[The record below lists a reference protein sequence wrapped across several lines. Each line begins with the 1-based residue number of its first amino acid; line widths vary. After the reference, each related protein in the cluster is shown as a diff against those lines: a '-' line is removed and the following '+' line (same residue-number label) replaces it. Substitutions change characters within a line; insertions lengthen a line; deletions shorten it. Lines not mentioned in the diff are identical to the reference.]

1 MHPVTSVFPSFFLV
15 SPSLHPLLSLAN
27 LHGLFSFYCEH
38 ETALGLEALSSF
50 PASRNFLVV
59 FLHGRA
65 NNCFGAWPP
74 HLTPKRNENSE
85 FFGKFKQ
92 GHILHKRS
100 ACFWFTVTICSQ
112 KGLTNCFVFWN
123 HHITKDGKSLEKD
136 GRRLVPG

>member
-1 MHPVTSVFPSFFLV
+1 MHPVTLVFPSFFLV

-27 LHGLFSFYCEH
+27 LHGLFSFYSEH

-65 NNCFGAWPP
+65 NNCFGTWPP

-92 GHILHKRS
+92 EHIFTRVKCMFLVHCNYLLSKRLDKL
-100 ACFWFTVTICSQ
+100 FYF
-112 KGLTNCFVFWN
+112 
-123 HHITKDGKSLEKD
+123 LESPHEQRWK
-136 GRRLVPG
+136 VS